1 MANPSKS
8 KGDRAELE
16 AVRVLT
22 EMLPDYALPKA
33 KRMLGAGRK
42 EDVGDLFVF
51 PDVAVQVKNFKMASL
66 GAAIHSAATGAEEQA
81 DNGDLDY
88 ALGMVKVPGAR
99 EGTVKWL
106 AVVSAEEAQRLE
118 LNPVVVFP
126 LVSKLVKW
134 VRDDQGPE
142 GYRVWPKTKRIASFT
157 SSRDPQVRPCVMPL
171 EAWTKVYSER
181 SLTLAE
187 QEVTTMGASMHL
199 GRCDDRV
206 GA

>member
-33 KRMLGAGRK
+33 KRMLGAGRD

-51 PDVAVQVKNFKMASL
+51 PDVAVQVKNFKASSL
-66 GAAIHSAATGAEEQA
+66 GAAILSAAAGAEEQA
-81 DNGDLDY
+81 ANGDLDY

-99 EGTVKWL
+99 KGTVKWL
-106 AVVSAEEAQRLE
+106 AVVSAEEAARLE
-118 LNPVVVFP
+118 LSPVVIFS
-126 LVSKLVKW
+126 LVSKLTKW

-142 GYRVWPKTKRIASFT
+142 GYRVWAKTKRIASFT
-157 SSRDPQVRPCVMPL
+157 ASRDPQVKPCVMPL
-171 EAWTKVYSER
+171 EAWAKVYTER
-181 SLTLAE
+181 SQTMAE
-187 QEVTTMGASMHL
+187 REVTTMGSSMHL
-199 GRCDDRV
+199 GHHEDRV